1 MLGSLWWAELNEMS
15 DHATTFLIVN
25 NILLERWDSC
35 IIVAILTLTF
45 IGNHADDSWRR
56 YRTCKQRVVVAHMY
70 VATATGYG

>member
-15 DHATTFLIVN
+15 DNATTFLIVN

-45 IGNHADDSWRR
+45 IGNHADDSWR
-56 YRTCKQRVVVAHMY
+56 
-70 VATATGYG
+70 